1 MEEAVEDD
9 SPLSEE
15 DKDYYN
21 DIAALHACPTLDK
34 NNPACRC
41 RSRATHPPLP
51 SFPEQTAH

>member
-34 NNPACRC
+34 KQPCLQVQKP
-41 RSRATHPPLP
+41 SDSSSPPFLP
-51 SFPEQTAH
+51 